1 MIKELKMSQ
10 LSLLFNQAL
19 NARQNAYAPY
29 SHFAVGAAVLSAN
42 GKIYA
47 GCNVENISYP
57 CGTCAEAGAIAAM
70 NADGGRLIK
79 DIVVVADGD
88 SLISPCGA
96 CLQRIFEFAD
106 AETTVHLADLT
117 GIKQSLRITELLP
130 VSFNE
135 GSLK

>member
-1 MIKELKMSQ
+1 MIKEFKMSQ
-10 LSLLFNQAL
+10 LSLLFTQAL

-79 DIVVVADGD
+79 DIVVVAGGD
-88 SLISPCGA
+88 SLVSPCGA

-106 AETTVHLADLT
+106 AETIVHLADLT
-117 GIKQSLRITELLP
+117 GIKKSLKIAELLP
-130 VSFNE
+130 ISFNE

>member
-117 GIKQSLRITELLP
+117 GIKQSLKITELLP

>member
-1 MIKELKMSQ
+1 MSQ

-79 DIVVVADGD
+79 DIVVVADGN

-117 GIKQSLRITELLP
+117 GIKQSLKITKLLP

>member
-106 AETTVHLADLT
+106 AETTVHLSDLT
-117 GIKQSLRITELLP
+117 GIKQSLKITELLP

>member
-1 MIKELKMSQ
+1 MSQ

-117 GIKQSLRITELLP
+117 GIKQSLKITELLP

>member
-1 MIKELKMSQ
+1 MSQ

-117 GIKQSLRITELLP
+117 GIKQSLKITELLP

-135 GSLK
+135 WSLK

>member
-1 MIKELKMSQ
+1 MSQ

-57 CGTCAEAGAIAAM
+57 CGTCAEAGAIATM

-117 GIKQSLRITELLP
+117 GIKQSLKITELLP

>member
-29 SHFAVGAAVLSAN
+29 SHFAAGAAVLSAN

-117 GIKQSLRITELLP
+117 GIKQSLKITELLP

>member
-1 MIKELKMSQ
+1 MSQ

-57 CGTCAEAGAIAAM
+57 CGTCAEAGAIATM

-117 GIKQSLRITELLP
+117 GIKQSLKIAELLP

>member
-1 MIKELKMSQ
+1 MSQ

-70 NADGGRLIK
+70 NADGERLIK
-79 DIVVVADGD
+79 DIVVVAEGD

-117 GIKQSLRITELLP
+117 GIKQSLKIAELLP

>member
-117 GIKQSLRITELLP
+117 GIKQSLKITELLP
-130 VSFNE
+130 ISFDE

>member
-1 MIKELKMSQ
+1 MSQ

-96 CLQRIFEFAD
+96 CLQRIYEFAD

-117 GIKQSLRITELLP
+117 GIKQSLKITELLP

>member
-96 CLQRIFEFAD
+96 CLQRIYEFAD

-117 GIKQSLRITELLP
+117 GIKQSLKITELLP

>member
-70 NADGGRLIK
+70 NADGGRLNNRLK
-79 DIVVVADGD
+79 LP
-88 SLISPCGA
+88 SYCRFHLMKGA
-96 CLQRIFEFAD
+96 
-106 AETTVHLADLT
+106 
-117 GIKQSLRITELLP
+117 
-130 VSFNE
+130 
-135 GSLK
+135 

>member
-1 MIKELKMSQ
+1 MSQ

-70 NADGGRLIK
+70 NANGGRLIK

-117 GIKQSLRITELLP
+117 GIKQSLKITELLP

>member
-1 MIKELKMSQ
+1 MSQ

-29 SHFAVGAAVLSAN
+29 SHFVVGAAVLSAN

-117 GIKQSLRITELLP
+117 GIKQSLKITELLP

>member
-1 MIKELKMSQ
+1 MSQ

-57 CGTCAEAGAIAAM
+57 CGTCDEAGAIAAM

-117 GIKQSLRITELLP
+117 GIKQSLKITELLP

>member
-1 MIKELKMSQ
+1 MSQ

-117 GIKQSLRITELLP
+117 GIKQSLKITELLP
-130 VSFNE
+130 ISFNE

>member
-1 MIKELKMSQ
+1 MSQ

-88 SLISPCGA
+88 FLISPCGA

-117 GIKQSLRITELLP
+117 GIKQSLKITELLP

>member
-117 GIKQSLRITELLP
+117 GIKQSLKITELLP
-130 VSFNE
+130 ISFNE

>member
-1 MIKELKMSQ
+1 MSQ

-42 GKIYA
+42 GKIYV

-117 GIKQSLRITELLP
+117 GIKQSLKITELLP

>member
-1 MIKELKMSQ
+1 MSQ
-10 LSLLFNQAL
+10 LSLLFTQAV

-42 GKIYA
+42 GKTYA

-79 DIVVVADGD
+79 DIVVVAGGD
-88 SLISPCGA
+88 SLISQCGA

-117 GIKQSLRITELLP
+117 GIKKSFKIAELLP

>member
-117 GIKQSLRITELLP
+117 GIKQSLKITEILP

>member
-1 MIKELKMSQ
+1 MSQ

-117 GIKQSLRITELLP
+117 GIKQSLKITELLP

-135 GSLK
+135 GILK

>member
-1 MIKELKMSQ
+1 MSE

-19 NARQNAYAPY
+19 SVRNNAYAPY
-29 SHFAVGAAVLSAN
+29 SGFAVGAAVLCNN
-42 GKIYA
+42 GKIYS

-79 DIVVVADGD
+79 DIVVVAGGNT
-88 SLISPCGA
+88 LISPCGA

-106 AETTVHLADLT
+106 SETTVHLADLK
-117 GIKQSLRITELLP
+117 GIRKSFKINELLP
-130 VSFNE
+130 VFFNE
-135 GSLK
+135 ESLK

>member
-1 MIKELKMSQ
+1 MSE

-19 NARQNAYAPY
+19 SARNNAYAPY
-29 SHFAVGAAVLSAN
+29 SGFAVGAAVLCNN
-42 GKIYA
+42 GKIYS

-79 DIVVVADGD
+79 DIVVVAGGNT
-88 SLISPCGA
+88 LISPCGA
-96 CLQRIFEFAD
+96 CLQCIFEFAD
-106 AETTVHLADLT
+106 SETTVHLADLK
-117 GIKQSLRITELLP
+117 GIRKSFKINELLP

-135 GSLK
+135 ESLK

>member
-1 MIKELKMSQ
+1 MSQ

-117 GIKQSLRITELLP
+117 GIKQSLKITELLP
-130 VSFNE
+130 ISFDE